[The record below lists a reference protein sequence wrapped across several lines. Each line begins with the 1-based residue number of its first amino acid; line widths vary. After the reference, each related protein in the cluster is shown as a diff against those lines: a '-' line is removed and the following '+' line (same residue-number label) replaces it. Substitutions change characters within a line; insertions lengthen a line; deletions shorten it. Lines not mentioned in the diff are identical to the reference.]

1 MPYANID
8 IFTFF
13 SKTYSG
19 LKLPP
24 LGHCFIN
31 FVISYLVFLS
41 SIYTGRGTTSFPGPL
56 PWFGGGAG
64 KGLFPP
70 HPQARVKV
78 LGTRLG
84 GGTPLYGLY
93 RYVRPQRV
101 WFFGCFG
108 HKQGINLRRFRS
120 ILAINRVW
128 VLHSNLDTGIHLRRS
143 HFFIIIEKKI
153 NKSSS
158 QILFT
163 VI

>member
-19 LKLPP
+19 LKLPS

-78 LGTRLG
+78 LGTRLVRLQKMFFPKEG
-84 GGTPLYGLY
+84 SLEDRGNIFHGQLYSLHHL
-93 RYVRPQRV
+93 
-101 WFFGCFG
+101 FF
-108 HKQGINLRRFRS
+108 
-120 ILAINRVW
+120 LAE
-128 VLHSNLDTGIHLRRS
+128 L
-143 HFFIIIEKKI
+143 
-153 NKSSS
+153 
-158 QILFT
+158 
-163 VI
+163 